1 VLFVRRVHYVAHPRH
16 NGQIVR
22 RLDNEDAIYAHLEA
36 TAQQPGA
43 RFTLANGLFSAMSVG
58 QQLQLVQDACV
69 ITGAHGAG
77 LSHVLFAPLGAHML
91 ELRPPAFQRP
101 HFIAY
106 SVWAGATHHDWL
118 LTTSAPP
125 VESVLDRLHRVLGD
139 AQALQQPATV
149 QQPAPQQPEGQQQQ
163 EQMQRPRGE
172 LARSVS
178 GDRRRQMV
186 PAQAAPPGQREE
198 PIALPA
204 EPQPPIG
211 RPTLARG

>member
-1 VLFVRRVHYVAHPRH
+1 MLFVRRVHYVAHPRH

-36 TAQQPGA
+36 AAQQPGA
-43 RFTLANGLFSAMSVG
+43 RFSLANGLFSAMSVG

-69 ITGAHGAG
+69 IMGAHGAG

-139 AQALQQPATV
+139 AQALQRPATV
-149 QQPAPQQPEGQQQQ
+149 QQPAPQQQGQQQQ
-163 EQMQRPRGE
+163 QRPRGD
-172 LARSVS
+172 LARPVS
-178 GDRRRQMV
+178 GDRRRQMA
-186 PAQAAPPGQREE
+186 PAQAAPTGQREG
-198 PIALPA
+198 PMAQPA
-204 EPQPPIG
+204 GLQPAIG
-211 RPTLARG
+211 RPAPARR